1 MLLILILFIPV
12 GYAGIS
18 LLSLWGMQV
27 LFDLRLWG
35 MQSLICSNVPVGY
48 AGGYCRPVLYA
59 GVCVVCRLQFNA
71 LNLYFMHFKLFS
83 YLGYQFVD
91 ECLDLHK
98 GSSYIFAD
106 ALKYSRVTLFLLRV

>member
-71 LNLYFMHFKLFS
+71 LNLYFMHFKLF
-83 YLGYQFVD
+83 LIWVTNFLV
-91 ECLDLHK
+91 
-98 GSSYIFAD
+98 D
-106 ALKYSRVTLFLLRV
+106 ALIYSRVLVTLLLMP